1 MASLTVLAPL
11 DGWCMPL
18 AQVPDPVFAE
28 GMIGDGVAI
37 DPVSAVVVAPCDGE
51 ITTVPAGGHAVS
63 IRTAEGV
70 DVLVH
75 VGIDS
80 VKLAG
85 QGFQPLVRVGQ
96 SIRAG
101 EDLIRFDLDI
111 VARGAKSLVT
121 PIVVTP
127 VDGLRIA
134 RRHEVGPIRAGDVLL
149 ELEYAA
155 NARAQIARDP
165 VDDGAARRT
174 VTVPLRHGLHAR
186 PAALLAKRAR
196 AVNTVVTLAAH
207 GKTAD
212 ARSVTAIMALGVA
225 NGDTLAVSASGAN
238 AARAV
243 DEVVAGLDDAL
254 KLERAAGDES
264 APGSSSPNDAAR
276 IAAASSPAPA
286 ARPCTRHAEA
296 GRGSHISDPPIADG
310 TLSGVVA
317 ASGFATGF
325 ATRLDR
331 VVVAVAENGKGAA
344 EESAE
349 LDRALGI
356 VRARLTRIG
365 GVGGTTRREIAEAH
379 LAFLDD
385 PMLNEAAHEHIAAG
399 KSAGFAWRAAIGA
412 AIAALDTLADK
423 RLRERADDLL
433 DIQSHVL
440 LALHGEA
447 QPMTRQLMNDSVIVA
462 DELLPSELL
471 SLDRK
476 HLKGI
481 CLSGG
486 GPTSHVAILAAA
498 MEVPMLVGLGS
509 ALRQVGQREALIV
522 DAERGVLHI
531 APSAEKIADAQRHAE
546 AWHARRAAERAAA
559 QRECRTRDGTR
570 IEVFANL
577 GSVAEAEAAVAA
589 GAEGCGLL
597 RTEFLF
603 IDRDSAPSEAEQ
615 REVYQGIAAAL
626 AGRPLVLRLM
636 DVGGDKPLNYLPLPH
651 EENPALGLRGVRTA
665 LRYPDL
671 LRTQLRAAL
680 RVKPTGVV
688 RLLLPMITEVAEVR
702 AIRSVVDELRGEL
715 SHSAPV
721 EIGAMIETPAAALT
735 ADRLAAVVD
744 FFSIGS
750 NDLTQY
756 SLAMD
761 RGHPEL
767 ARRIDALHPAV
778 LKLIALATAAGERNG
793 KLVAVCGGMAAEPAA
808 VPLLV
813 GLGVRELS
821 VVPAAVPALKREV
834 RELTVSDCA
843 ALAARCLEVESAAE
857 VRALVAQTIASPG
870 GA

>member
-1 MASLTVLAPL
+1 MASLTLLAPL

-37 DPVSAVVVAPCDGE
+37 DPVSAVVIAPCDGE

-85 QGFQPLVRVGQ
+85 EGFQPLVRVGQ
-96 SIRAG
+96 RVRAG
-101 EDLIRFDLDI
+101 EELIRFDLDV

-127 VDGLRIA
+127 VDGLRVA
-134 RRHEVGPIRAGDVLL
+134 RRHTAGPIRAGDVLL
-149 ELEYAA
+149 ELEYAPSSA
-155 NARAQIARDP
+155 ARGIRGPA
-165 VDDGAARRT
+165 DDGATHRT
-174 VTVPLRHGLHAR
+174 VAVLLRHGLHAR
-186 PAALLAKRAR
+186 PAARLAKRAR
-196 AVNTVVTLAAH
+196 ALSTVVTLAAH
-207 GKTAD
+207 GKAAD

-225 NGDTLAVSASGAN
+225 HGETLAVSATGAN
-238 AARAV
+238 AAAAV
-243 DEVVAGLDDAL
+243 DEVVAGIDEAL
-254 KLERAAGDES
+254 KLERAAGDDS
-264 APGSSSPNDAAR
+264 ASAQRNDAAR
-276 IAAASSPAPA
+276 AAGALSAAPA
-286 ARPCTRHAEA
+286 ARPCTHHTAA
-296 GRGSHISDPPIADG
+296 VVNTP
-310 TLSGVVA
+310 LSGVVA
-317 ASGFATGF
+317 ASGFATGL
-325 ATRLDR
+325 ATRLER
-331 VVVAVAENGKGAA
+331 VVVAVAEDGKGPAA
-344 EESAE
+344 ESAE

-385 PMLNEAAHEHIAAG
+385 PTLNEAAHEHIAAG
-399 KSAGFAWRAAIGA
+399 RSAGFAWRAAIGA
-412 AIAALDTLADK
+412 AINLLDALADA

-447 QPMTRQLMNDSVIVA
+447 QPMTRQLMNDSILLA

-476 HLKGI
+476 HLKAI

-498 MEVPMLVGLGS
+498 MEVPMLVGLGG
-509 ALRQVGQREALIV
+509 ALRQVGDRQSLIV
-522 DAERGVLHI
+522 DADQGVLHI

-546 AWHARRAAERAAA
+546 AWQARRATERSAA

-615 REVYQGIAAAL
+615 LGVYQGIATAL

-636 DVGGDKPLNYLPLPH
+636 DVGGDKPLNYLPLPR

-665 LRYPDL
+665 LRYPAL

-680 RVKPTGVV
+680 RVKPVEVV
-688 RLLLPMITEVAEVR
+688 RILVPMITDAAEVR

-715 SHSAPV
+715 GHGAPV

-735 ADRLAAVVD
+735 ADRIAAVVD

-821 VVPAAVPALKREV
+821 VVPAAVPALKRRV
-834 RELTVSDCA
+834 RDLTVSDCA
-843 ALAARCLEVESAAE
+843 ALATRCLEVESAAE
-857 VRALVAQTIASPG
+857 VRALVARATTSSG